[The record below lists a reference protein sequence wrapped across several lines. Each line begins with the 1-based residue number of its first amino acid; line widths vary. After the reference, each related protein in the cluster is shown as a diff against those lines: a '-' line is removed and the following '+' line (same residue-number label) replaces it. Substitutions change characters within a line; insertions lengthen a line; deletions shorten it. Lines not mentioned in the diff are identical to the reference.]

1 MHIRVHQTAN
11 GTGPNGF
18 EFIHSQNGT
27 TVLTVSTSYTH
38 EYVHIYI
45 LLCVQCSYSIQHIS
59 IILQSLITIIPHH
72 NVVCYSVVFT
82 YLQPLGFFLFYSV
95 FCRCR
100 CCCFRRRCCCC
111 RRYLHFHCPPDNDD
125 PGLLLLSYSMPR
137 QRTLLHSIGIGVIF
151 MGPYERLSKQIKLSG
166 SSGCLCRL
174 HGWVLLRIHT
184 HTQIYLS
191 IFYIYINARHT

>member
-1 MHIRVHQTAN
+1 MIFNAHTS
-11 GTGPNGF
+11 TPNGKRHGPKWF
-18 EFIHSQNGT
+18 WIYSQPEWHNCT
-27 TVLTVSTSYTH
+27 DCIYILYTRICT
-38 EYVHIYI
+38 YIYI

-184 HTQIYLS
+184 HT
-191 IFYIYINARHT
+191 